1 MRKSF
6 AASVVLVVF
15 TLVLVAAS
23 AFAARDAAIS
33 FEFRNHSRR
42 TITRIY
48 AHDTSAA
55 VDDWDA
61 DDIIF
66 NGEIDPGES
75 VVISFIPPNP
85 GANRYHMRLRAGGEN
100 LDYPRINL
108 GGLEVITLLRDLA
121 IEDTR

>member
-1 MRKSF
+1 M
-6 AASVVLVVF
+6 LC
-15 TLVLVAAS
+15 AAS
-23 AFAARDAAIS
+23 AFAARDAAIT
-33 FEFRNHSRR
+33 FELRNRSNR
-42 TITRIY
+42 TITRVY
-48 AHDTSAA
+48 AHDTSVA

-66 NGEIDPGES
+66 NGEIYPGES
-75 VVISFIPPNP
+75 AVISFIPGNP
-85 GANRYHMRLRAGGEN
+85 SASRYHMRLRAGGEN